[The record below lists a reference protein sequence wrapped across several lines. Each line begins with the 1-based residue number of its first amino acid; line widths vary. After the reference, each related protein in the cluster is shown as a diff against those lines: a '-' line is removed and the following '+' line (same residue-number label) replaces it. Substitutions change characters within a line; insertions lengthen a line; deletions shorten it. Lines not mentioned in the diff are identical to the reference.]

1 MKDTKKKHNSNNI
14 IDWIF
19 IFGSLAF
26 ITAIIFNYIDLKNP
40 TIQETTIF
48 IAEILITVAFMLIM
62 WLDSI
67 QQELYGINNSLYDIK
82 ESFDDL
88 YDLKQ
93 INGLRSTVNKR
104 HLEKLLNDIEKTI
117 NDTYIGGKIN
127 EESKH

>member
-1 MKDTKKKHNSNNI
+1 MKDTKKKHNSNNTI
-14 IDWIF
+14 SWIF
-19 IFGSLAF
+19 IFGSLVF

-40 TIQETTIF
+40 TIQGTAIF
-48 IAEILITVAFMLIM
+48 IAEILITVAFMLII

-67 QQELYGINNSLYDIK
+67 QQELYDINNSLYDIK

-93 INGLRSTVNKR
+93 VNGLRSTVNKR

-127 EESKH
+127 EESKY